1 MGNTFGKKIAW
12 EHDLQVI
19 RNLRRNTGKNDISK
33 WVNLK
38 SCPLNS
44 IDFAEQCR
52 QKLSDTDV
60 LLLHQF
66 LLPEALNQIIKEAQA
81 RAHLAYF
88 TKNTHN
94 VYLSEPDTSL
104 PKTHIFNRQVKSSK
118 GCITTDQIRSE
129 SGLHVI
135 YNNSIFKKFI
145 AHVVQENAIYPYAD
159 PLSGINI
166 HYANEGEELGWHFDN
181 SSFAITLLLQAPKDG
196 GVFQYVSNM
205 RNINSDK
212 MNFDEVEAVLNDKAP
227 VKTLHMEEGT
237 LVLFRGLN
245 SLHRVTPTIGN
256 RTRILVVLAY
266 NNKADVS
273 LSETAR
279 MTFFG
284 RLS

>member
-1 MGNTFGKKIAW
+1 M
-12 EHDLQVI
+12 
-19 RNLRRNTGKNDISK
+19 KNDISK

-44 IDFAEQCR
+44 IDFANQCR
-52 QKLSDTDV
+52 QKLSDEGV
-60 LLLHQF
+60 LLIPQF
-66 LLPEALNQIIKEAQA
+66 FHSDTLKQITNEAQEQ
-81 RAHLAYF
+81 AHLAYF

-94 VYLSEPDTSL
+94 VYLSELDKSL

-118 GCITTDQIRSE
+118 GCITTDQIQSE

-135 YNNSIFKKFI
+135 YNSSIFKKFI

-166 HYANEGEELGWHFDN
+166 HYASEGEELGWHFDN

-196 GVFQYVSNM
+196 GVFQYVSNV

-212 MNFDEVEAVLNDKAP
+212 MNFDGVEDVLNGKVP

-266 NNKADVS
+266 NNKAGVS

>member
-1 MGNTFGKKIAW
+1 MKA
-12 EHDLQVI
+12 
-19 RNLRRNTGKNDISK
+19 DIGK

-38 SCPLNS
+38 SCPLSS
-44 IDFAEQCR
+44 IDFANQCR
-52 QKLSDTDV
+52 QKLSDTGV
-60 LLLHQF
+60 LLLPKF
-66 LLPEALNQIIKEAQA
+66 LLSEALNQTIKEAKA

-88 TKNTHN
+88 TKKTHN

-104 PKTHIFNRQVKSSK
+104 PETHVFNRQVKSSK
-118 GCITTDQIRSE
+118 GCITTDQIQSE

-166 HYANEGEELGWHFDN
+166 HYASEGEELGWHFDN
-181 SSFAITLLLQAPKDG
+181 SSFAITLLLQAPKEG
-196 GVFQYVSNM
+196 GVFQYVSDL
-205 RNINSDK
+205 RNTNSEE
-212 MNFDEVEAVLNDKAP
+212 MNFDDVEAVLNDKAP
-227 VKTLHMEEGT
+227 VKPLPMEEGT
-237 LVLFRGLN
+237 LVLFKGLN
-245 SLHRVTPTIGN
+245 SLHRVTPTFSN
-256 RTRILVVLAY
+256 RTRILVVMAY
-266 NNKADVS
+266 NNKVGVS

>member
-1 MGNTFGKKIAW
+1 MKT
-12 EHDLQVI
+12 E
-19 RNLRRNTGKNDISK
+19 ISQ

-38 SCPLNS
+38 TCPITS
-44 IDFAEQCR
+44 IDFADKCR
-52 QKLSDTDV
+52 QKLSNTGV

-66 LLPEALNQIIKEAQA
+66 LLPEALKQTIKEAQA

-94 VYLSEPDTSL
+94 VYLSQPDPSL
-104 PKTHIFNRQVKSSK
+104 PETHVFNRQVKSSK
-118 GCITTDQIRSE
+118 GCITTDQIQSE

-145 AHVVQENAIYPYAD
+145 AHVVQENVIYPYAD

-166 HYANEGEELGWHFDN
+166 HYASEGEELGWHFDN
-181 SSFAITLLLQAPKDG
+181 SSFAITLLLQAPKEG
-196 GVFQYVSNM
+196 GVFQYASNL
-205 RNINSDK
+205 RNTSSNE
-212 MNFDEVEAVLNDKAP
+212 MNFDGVEAVLNDKTP

-237 LVLFRGLN
+237 LVLFKGLN
-245 SLHRVTPTIGN
+245 SLHRVKPTIGN

-266 NNKADVS
+266 NNKAGVS

>member
-1 MGNTFGKKIAW
+1 MRT
-12 EHDLQVI
+12 
-19 RNLRRNTGKNDISK
+19 DISK

-38 SCPLNS
+38 SCSLNS
-44 IDFAEQCR
+44 IDFADKCR
-52 QKLSDTDV
+52 QKLSDTGV
-60 LLLHQF
+60 LLLPQF

-94 VYLSEPDTSL
+94 VYLSQPDTSL
-104 PKTHIFNRQVKSSK
+104 PGTHVFNRQVKSSK
-118 GCITTDQIRSE
+118 GCITTDQIQSE

-135 YNNSIFKKFI
+135 YNSSIFKKFI

-196 GVFQYVSNM
+196 GVFQYVSDV
-205 RNINSDK
+205 RNINFDD
-212 MNFDEVEAVLNDKAP
+212 MNFHGVETVLNDKAP

-266 NNKADVS
+266 NNTAGIS
-273 LSETAR
+273 LSESSR

-284 RLS
+284 RLG

>member
-1 MGNTFGKKIAW
+1 MRT
-12 EHDLQVI
+12 D
-19 RNLRRNTGKNDISK
+19 TSK

-38 SCPLNS
+38 SYPLNS
-44 IDFAEQCR
+44 IDFADKCR
-52 QKLSDTDV
+52 QKLSETGV
-60 LLLHQF
+60 LLLPQF
-66 LLPEALNQIIKEAQA
+66 LLPEALNQTIKEAQA
-81 RAHLAYF
+81 RAHLTYF
-88 TKNTHN
+88 TKKTHN
-94 VYLSEPDTSL
+94 VYLSEPNTSL
-104 PKTHIFNRQVKSSK
+104 PETHVFNRQVKSSK
-118 GCITTDQIRSE
+118 GCITTDQIQSE

-159 PLSGINI
+159 SLSGINI
-166 HYANEGEELGWHFDN
+166 HYASEGEELGWHFDN

-196 GVFQYVSNM
+196 GVFQYVSDL
-205 RNINSDK
+205 RNVDSDK
-212 MNFDEVEAVLNDKAP
+212 TNFDGVEAVLNDKAP

-266 NNKADVS
+266 NNTTGIS
-273 LSETAR
+273 LSESAR

>member
-1 MGNTFGKKIAW
+1 MNA
-12 EHDLQVI
+12 
-19 RNLRRNTGKNDISK
+19 DINK
-33 WVNLK
+33 WVNLET
-38 SCPLNS
+38 CPLDS
-44 IDFAEQCR
+44 IDFANQCR
-52 QKLSDTDV
+52 QKLSEEGV
-60 LLLHQF
+60 LLIPQF
-66 LLPEALNQIIKEAQA
+66 LQSEALKQTIKEAEAQT
-81 RAHLAYF
+81 HLAYF
-88 TKNTHN
+88 TKKTHN
-94 VYLSEPDTSL
+94 VYLSEPKASL
-104 PKTHIFNRQVKSSK
+104 PETHVFNRQVKSSK
-118 GCITTDQIRSE
+118 GCITTDQIQKE
-129 SGLHVI
+129 SGLHII

-145 AHVVQENAIYPYAD
+145 AHVVRENAIYPYAD
-159 PLSGINI
+159 SLSGINI
-166 HYANEGEELGWHFDN
+166 HYASEGEELGWHFDN

-196 GVFQYVSNM
+196 GVFQYVSNV

-266 NNKADVS
+266 NNKAGVS